1 MSESQNPTK
10 FDSGLTLRD
19 RIAAVVCDMDSLHA
33 KRWSLDVADAV
44 IEALGLRVEWGN
56 LDDQDGG
63 VLSDTRSDVEG
74 YSGAIKV
81 RLVTEWAV
89 DDE

>member
-1 MSESQNPTK
+1 MTDN
-10 FDSGLTLRD
+10 LRD
-19 RIAAVVCDMDSLHA
+19 CIAAALLERFFAREDVA
-33 KRWSLDVADAV
+33 LDAADAV

-56 LDDQDGG
+56 LDDQDDG